1 MLPIRQFS
9 KNTNHD
15 DHIRKS
21 TMCVCLRTRSNRSC
35 LHHAVMQG
43 HVDMVKFLLDSD
55 PTGGKLL
62 QLVTNNHD
70 NALHSA
76 IWGEQVEIASLLI
89 ERGIGM
95 EICRVLISVMAEIK
109 IMTTHLFQMSV

>member
-1 MLPIRQFS
+1 
-9 KNTNHD
+9 
-15 DHIRKS
+15 
-21 TMCVCLRTRSNRSC
+21 MCVCLRTRSNRSC

-76 IWGEQVEIASLLI
+76 IWGEQVEIARLLI

-95 EICRVLISVMAEIK
+95 EICRILSSLMVENKNYDDSFVPDVGLKGRNDDTPLHEAARGG
-109 IMTTHLFQMSV
+109 LQR

>member
-1 MLPIRQFS
+1 
-9 KNTNHD
+9 
-15 DHIRKS
+15 
-21 TMCVCLRTRSNRSC
+21 
-35 LHHAVMQG
+35 
-43 HVDMVKFLLDSD
+43 MVKFLLDSD

-76 IWGEQVEIASLLI
+76 IWGEQVEIARLLI

-95 EICRVLISVMAEIK
+95 EICRILSSLMVEIK
-109 IMTTHLFQMSV
+109 YDNSFVPDVRLKGRNDDTPLHEAARGGLQR